1 MTYAESGVNYNT
13 LDPFKRLCQ
22 KAAMDLTHLLEQR
35 MDGSNFREIAWTR
48 GESAYAIRLPGGRI
62 LLHVEEGLGTKN
74 LVADA
79 MYKLTGRS
87 YYDHIAQD
95 TVAMIAN
102 DMATLGA
109 EPATIAMHLAVASG
123 DWFEDLNRSQDLVE
137 GWKQACETC
146 NAFWSGGETPS
157 LKGVIVPGTAL
168 LSGSATGYVEKEDNL
183 LNPIRVKPGDAIVI
197 VESSGIHANGLTLAR
212 EIASKLPQGYMTELP
227 SGRTYG
233 DVLLDPTLL
242 YSPLIGDIMRSL
254 ARPSYA
260 VNITGHGWR
269 KLMRA
274 TQSFDYVIERLPSE
288 LEIFDFIQEHGPV
301 AEREMYAN
309 YNMGAGFAIYC
320 HPGIVESIIELATK
334 RGLTAFRAGTI
345 FESDKKRVVIEPKG
359 ITFEANELAVR

>member
-1 MTYAESGVNYNT
+1 MTYAESGVNYNM

-22 KAAMDLTHLLEQR
+22 RAAMHLTDVHQSLG
-35 MDGSNFREIAWTR
+35 GSNFQEIAWTR

-102 DMATLGA
+102 DMATLGV
-109 EPATIAMHLAVASG
+109 EPVTIAMHLAVASG

-168 LSGSATGYVEKEDNL
+168 LSGSATGYAVREENL
-183 LNPIRVKPGDAIVI
+183 INPIRVKPGDAIVI

-212 EIASKLPQGYMTELP
+212 EIASKLPQGYMTVLP

-233 DVLLDPTLL
+233 DVLLDPTHL
-242 YSPLIGDIMRSL
+242 YSPLIGDIVRSFDF
-254 ARPSYA
+254 PSYA

-274 TQSFDYVIERLPSE
+274 TQPLAYVIDTLPSE
-288 LEIFDFIQEHGPV
+288 LEIFKFIQEHGPV

-320 HPGIVESIIELATK
+320 HPDDVKPIIELATK

-359 ITFEANELAVR
+359 IIFEADELAVR